1 MSLEKLT
8 FVLSIIN
15 CIDHEPKRLRLANEI
30 TPDNLENI
38 FEEALSF
45 VDKQESKYKLSERIF
60 V

>member
-15 CIDHEPKRLRLANEI
+15 CIDHETKRLKLAAEI
-30 TPDNLENI
+30 TADNLEKVY
-38 FEEALSF
+38 EEALDL
-45 VDKQESKYKLSERIF
+45 VDKQEAKYKLSERIF

>member
-1 MSLEKLT
+1 MNLEKLT

-15 CIDHEPKRLRLANEI
+15 CIDHEPNRLRLANEI
-30 TPDNLENI
+30 TADNLENI
-38 FEEALSF
+38 FEEALSL